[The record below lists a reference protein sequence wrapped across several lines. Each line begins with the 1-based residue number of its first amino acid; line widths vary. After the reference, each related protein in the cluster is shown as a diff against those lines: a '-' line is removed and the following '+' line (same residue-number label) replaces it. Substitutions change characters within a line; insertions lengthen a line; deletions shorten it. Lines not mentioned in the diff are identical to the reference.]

1 MPCHSSHNRTRCCS
15 GSARACHKMCPD
27 RSRHIQS
34 GTQCVGS
41 DGNTG
46 TWRLLD
52 LLWINNWINPTLS
65 TLTQIAMIV
74 GLFLVT
80 DFVSPFMGTNLCWP
94 QSAKA
99 ITAWRYHTP
108 HRQPA
113 RNRDRRR
120 DSSLWTPLSGEC
132 RWVAQSQ
139 WAADLPRISPRSWW
153 VLRRCW
159 DICRSSSSPPRDC
172 RRWRSCKCHCHRFQW
187 SHLCL
192 GHLVNCEEWRSE
204 EVEWII
210 MDIYF
215 LMTDNNTDNNSD
227 NNMDNNNNNG
237 PWRII

>member
-65 TLTQIAMIV
+65 TLTQITMIV

-80 DFVSPFMGTNLCWP
+80 DLVSPFMGTNLCWP

-120 DSSLWTPLSGEC
+120 DSSLWTPLWGN
-132 RWVAQSQ
+132 
-139 WAADLPRISPRSWW
+139 ADGWPSPNEQRISHTFPRAAGGLSAGAGTFADPR
-153 VLRRCW
+153 VH
-159 DICRSSSSPPRDC
+159 PPGTAEDGGAANAIATGFNGLI
-172 RRWRSCKCHCHRFQW
+172 SA
-187 SHLCL
+187 
-192 GHLVNCEEWRSE
+192 LV
-204 EVEWII
+204 
-210 MDIYF
+210 
-215 LMTDNNTDNNSD
+215 T
-227 NNMDNNNNNG
+227 
-237 PWRII
+237 

>member
-65 TLTQIAMIV
+65 TLTQITMIV

-80 DFVSPFMGTNLCWP
+80 DLVSPFMGTNLCLTP
-94 QSAKA
+94 KCQGHHSLALPH
-99 ITAWRYHTP
+99 TAPPTGKEP
-108 HRQPA
+108 GQA
-113 RNRDRRR
+113 EGFLSL
-120 DSSLWTPLSGEC
+120 DSPVGEC

-139 WAADLPRISPRSWW
+139 
-153 VLRRCW
+153 
-159 DICRSSSSPPRDC
+159 
-172 RRWRSCKCHCHRFQW
+172 
-187 SHLCL
+187 
-192 GHLVNCEEWRSE
+192 
-204 EVEWII
+204 
-210 MDIYF
+210 
-215 LMTDNNTDNNSD
+215 
-227 NNMDNNNNNG
+227 
-237 PWRII
+237 